1 MRFHCRSTWGTVGVS
16 GTPTSSHGSF
26 MSNCTYQEVE
36 NELKGLTVAI
46 TSLAESV
53 DDDEDVLSRSDQ
65 KTREGLHKILGC
77 CQQTLDNLDAFVN
90 QYQEIRRPDETGG
103 LAVQRSWKHI
113 LLKNW
118 KMIWWTTEGGSVQ
131 SLRNMLAMHT
141 QSIMLT
147 MQALQ
152 R

>member
-1 MRFHCRSTWGTVGVS
+1 MD
-16 GTPTSSHGSF
+16 
-26 MSNCTYQEVE
+26 N
-36 NELKGLTVAI
+36 
-46 TSLAESV
+46 
-53 DDDEDVLSRSDQ
+53 DEGVLSRSDQ

-77 CQQTLDNLDAFVN
+77 CRQTLDNLDAFVN

-113 LLKNW
+113 LIKNW

-131 SLRNMLAMHT
+131 SLRNMLAMHV

-152 R
+152 RSGEFMCPILYQDANAPIAALCRDWSESSSLWQIK